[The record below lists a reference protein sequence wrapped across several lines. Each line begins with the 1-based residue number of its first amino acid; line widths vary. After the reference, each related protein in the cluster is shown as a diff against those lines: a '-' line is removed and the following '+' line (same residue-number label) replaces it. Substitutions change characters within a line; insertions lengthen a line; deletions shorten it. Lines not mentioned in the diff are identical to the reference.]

1 MATKIP
7 QLLTAALLMAVGS
20 TPLHSQAV
28 AAAPTAAQVTKY
40 DANKNGRLD
49 PAETVAMQADE
60 AKARA
65 AVGPASAGTAAS
77 SDGTVQLSP
86 FEVREANNGYYASN
100 TMSGTRLNTKL
111 EDLASSIS
119 VVTKAQMQD
128 FAMLDI
134 NDIFAYEANTEG
146 TGNYTSFEVDRN
158 GMVTDQIQNNPQGA
172 NRIRGVGSANLSL
185 NNFANSG
192 RAPIDPTAI
201 DSVEIS
207 RGPNSNIFGLGE
219 GSGTVNLVAS
229 TANLSRA
236 NSQAELRFDDL
247 GGWRTSVDL
256 NRPLLRGKVAVRVSA
271 VYQHDEYKQ
280 KPSGFETRRFNF
292 MLRAQPFKDTSI
304 RASFNSYHG
313 VGTRATSVTPRDAI
327 TYWRSV
333 GSPTWDPVA
342 SVATVGGVPRQ
353 ITYDANNNPIGG
365 FPVGLAGQNFT
376 QPILFLDNGIKLW
389 QISRLPLATAL
400 DGPNNQGGALRLLE
414 SIAEPVRTGR
424 PLFSTLAGVSSRDVY
439 DYSRINLAA
448 PNSIKDQVET
458 TTVEFE
464 QFALNTER
472 HKLAFQVAW
481 QREDADRVNRNIIG
495 QASAGN
501 ASYYLYVDPNTRLLD
516 GRTNPYFGRPYIG
529 AGEPV
534 TQEQPMTRDS
544 YRGQGVY
551 IADFTSSKTWTR
563 WLGRQQFL
571 GYYEERKTKEFRY
584 RFRDVMTTDN
594 PIYAVAG
601 RPKGNQSSS
610 GIAPNPVFGVAPLAT
625 RGYYHYYTG
634 DNQGGNIDYAPTGYE
649 LGNYGFSWFNPA
661 TNAWV
666 TDQVTLGRA
675 GITEG
680 TAGTFS
686 VLNLIKTR
694 GGMIQSTLL
703 DDRIVATFGK
713 RSDENRNKAQRPS
726 FLKANGYEFDYAM
739 MDGWVGDW
747 ALRSGDTK
755 TSGIVVKPFRGWSF
769 IEKSRASGGASG
781 FVSQLLGGMTA
792 YYNKSDS
799 FRPDSPAIS
808 ILLNE
813 LPNPTSEGKDYGFSI
828 NLGNKFVLRANKY
841 TTNQVNTRAGQSAIF
856 AQHAARGL
864 REFCRQRRRHQPPAP
879 GPQLDHRRQPRLHA
893 RPSRERRGD
902 DHGAH
907 CGPVEYFQH
916 QRHLRDL
923 RCERERQRVRAEL
936 QSQQPLDPAR
946 QPHPAVLQ
954 GRQSLAQRP
963 RLDPPAP
970 AGMGRH
976 RRSALG
982 RQVARHD
989 LRRRS
994 AQRHRR
1000 ARHDHHDRRRFPD
1013 RQRHQPTRP
1022 RAGDRRQ
1029 GPFADPRV
1037 ALQPQHQLPPRRHHG
1052 AKAPQTHDP
1061 RRRRA
1066 LGKQRRH
1073 RLLRRP
1079 GQRRHPRRDPARSR
1093 PPDLRQRARLLRRF
1107 RDLHH
1112 APLQRQSAR
1121 PLPAQRAQHPG
1132 IESAP
1137 AGGGRLS
1144 QRRRPHLPHHQPAD
1158 VHLHDDVR
1166 SVTIAARP

>member
-7 QLLTAALLMAVGS
+7 QLLTAALLTAVGS
-20 TPLHSQAV
+20 TPLHSQSV
-28 AAAPTAAQVTKY
+28 AAAPTAAQITKY
-40 DANKNGRLD
+40 DANRNGRLD
-49 PAETVAMQADE
+49 PAETVALQADE

-65 AVGPASAGTAAS
+65 AVGPAPPGTAAS

-86 FEVREANNGYYASN
+86 FEVREANNGYYATN

-236 NSQAELRFDDL
+236 NSHAELRFDDL
-247 GGWRTSVDL
+247 GGWRTSLDL

-327 TYWRSV
+327 TYWKSV

-353 ITYDANNNPIGG
+353 ITYDANNNPVGG

-389 QISRLPLATAL
+389 QISRLPSATAL

-501 ASYYLYVDPNTRLLD
+501 ASYYLYIDPNTRLLD
-516 GRTNPYFGRPYIG
+516 GRPNPYFGRPYIG

-584 RFRDVMTTDN
+584 RFRDVMTSDN
-594 PIYAVAG
+594 PIYAPAG

-739 MDGWVGDW
+739 MDGWGGDW

-769 IEKSRASGGASG
+769 IERSRASGGASG
-781 FVSQLLGGMTA
+781 FVSQLLGGLTA

-856 AQHAARGL
+856 AQRTL
-864 REFCRQRRRHQPPAP
+864 
-879 GPQLDHRRQPRLHA
+879 
-893 RPSRERRGD
+893 
-902 DHGAH
+902 
-907 CGPVEYFQH
+907 
-916 QRHLRDL
+916 
-923 RCERERQRVRAEL
+923 
-936 QSQQPLDPAR
+936 
-946 QPHPAVLQ
+946 
-954 GRQSLAQRP
+954 
-963 RLDPPAP
+963 RLDFANF
-970 AGMGRH
+970 AGN
-976 RRSALG
+976 
-982 RQVARHD
+982 
-989 LRRRS
+989 
-994 AQRHRR
+994 
-1000 ARHDHHDRRRFPD
+1000 
-1013 RQRHQPTRP
+1013 
-1022 RAGDRRQ
+1022 
-1029 GPFADPRV
+1029 AD
-1037 ALQPQHQLPPRRHHG
+1037 AI
-1052 AKAPQTHDP
+1052 
-1061 RRRRA
+1061 
-1066 LGKQRRH
+1066 
-1073 RLLRRP
+1073 
-1079 GQRRHPRRDPARSR
+1079 S
-1093 PPDLRQRARLLRRF
+1093 
-1107 RDLHH
+1107 
-1112 APLQRQSAR
+1112 LQRQARNWTTAGNPGFTPAQVESAVATIMGLTAAQLNTFNTNVISETSDVSASGKEFELSYNPNSHWTLRANLTQQFSKDANLSPNVPAWIRQRLPVWETIIDPRSGAKWLDTIYVGDQPNGTAVRGTTTTTAGGFLIGNVINPLALVQATEGKAR
-1121 PLPAQRAQHPG
+1121 PQTREWRFNLNTSYRLAG
-1132 IESAP
+1132 ITEQKHLKRMTLGGAVRWESKGAIGYYGVP
-1137 AGGGRLS
+1137 VNGDIHAAIQLDPDRPIYDSAHAYFDGFATYTTRLFNDKVHARFQLNVRNIQES
-1144 QRRRPHLPHHQPAD
+1144 KAHLQAVGAYPNGVGHTFRIINPRTFIFTTTFD
-1158 VHLHDDVR
+1158 L
-1166 SVTIAARP
+1166 